1 MNAVTASSSTAAP
14 SHDDVLIVDSLSK
27 TFGGRR
33 RRSEAVLAVDR
44 VSFTLTPGKAL
55 ALVGESGSGKS
66 TIARLIARLYR
77 PTYGRIFI
85 DGVELR
91 RHLGRRGVLRYRRR
105 VQMIFQDPFASLNPV
120 KTVQHHLLRPLKLH
134 HRMSRSERR
143 RQALE
148 LLSAVGLEPANEI
161 ILKYPHQLSGGQR
174 QRVAFAAALAADPSV
189 LIADEPTSMLDVSLR
204 VGLLNLIAELKD
216 HRRLALLFITH
227 DLASARYVADDI
239 VVLYRGRMVE
249 QGPAEELLRNP
260 QHPYTQLLLTA
271 APDADER
278 PRPLPVRPAMN
289 VPPVGGCGFEPRCPL
304 AFERCRIE
312 EPQSVDV
319 GAAHQVRCFAVELT
333 RRSA

>member
-1 MNAVTASSSTAAP
+1 MTASAPTPAATEDSDNAV
-14 SHDDVLIVDSLSK
+14 LFVDCLSK
-27 TFGGRR
+27 SFGRR
-33 RRSEAVLAVDR
+33 RRRGETVLAVDR
-44 VSFTLTPGKAL
+44 VSFTLSPGRAL

-77 PTYGRIFI
+77 PSAGRITVN
-85 DGVELR
+85 GVELR
-91 RHLGRRGVLRYRRR
+91 RHLGRRGLRRYRGQ

-134 HRMSRSERR
+134 QRMSRAERR
-143 RQALE
+143 MQALE
-148 LLSAVGLEPANEI
+148 LLSAVGLEPAREI

-174 QRVAFAAALAADPSV
+174 QRVAFAAALAVNPSV

-204 VGLLNLIAELKD
+204 VGLLNLIGELKER
-216 HRRLALLFITH
+216 RRLALLFITH
-227 DLASARYVADDI
+227 DLASARYVANDI

-260 QHPYTQLLLTA
+260 QHPYTRLLLTA
-271 APDADER
+271 APDADKA
-278 PRPLPVRPAMN
+278 PLALPARPA
-289 VPPVGGCGFEPRCPL
+289 VSAPPVGGCSFEPRCPL

-319 GAAHQVRCFAVELT
+319 GDAHQVRCFAVEQS
-333 RRSA
+333 RHSA